1 MNKLLHS
8 AITASLEAGKAI
20 LKVYDGDD
28 FGVELKEDDT
38 PLTLADR
45 QAHLVIKEHLEE
57 TGIPLLSEEGK
68 DIPYAERKH
77 YDRFWL
83 VDPLDGTKEFIKRNG
98 EFTVN
103 IALINGQDP
112 LLGVVYVPVEDL
124 LYVGVVGEDVSFEDF
139 RGSSGQEP
147 GALGHGDTRVKM
159 PATSWA
165 RKVHHASGH
174 HFNEEGISWPGEPLP
189 LKAEDVPEES
199 ATTKDTQGGQGRP
212 YRVVASRSHLTPETE
227 LLVEQMKQKGKNVQ
241 LVSKGSSL
249 KICLVAEGSADIY
262 PRFGP
267 TFEWDTA
274 AGHAIALAS
283 GASVGAVEEGPVDL
297 AAMDDPSNK
306 VKRPFY
312 PMKYNKSSL
321 LNPWFIIKR

>member
-1 MNKLLHS
+1 MGAAAHK
-8 AITASLEAGKAI
+8 TGKAH
-20 LKVYDGDD
+20 
-28 FGVELKEDDT
+28 
-38 PLTLADR
+38 
-45 QAHLVIKEHLEE
+45 QVIKEHLEK

-124 LYVGVVGEDVSFEDF
+124 LYVGVVEEAFSGDFSEDIIKGFSEGACEGVSEDTSGDEGH
-139 RGSSGQEP
+139 REGSGHMP
-147 GALGHGDTRVKM
+147 GVAGHGDASLKGHK
-159 PATSWA
+159 TSWA

-174 HFNEEGISWPGEPLP
+174 RFDEEGTSWPGKPLP

-199 ATTKDTQGGQGRP
+199 ATTKDTRRGHGKP
-212 YRVVASRSHLTPETE
+212 CRVVASRSHLTPETE
-227 LLVEQMKQKGKNVQ
+227 MLVEQMKQQGTEVQ

-274 AGHAIALAS
+274 AGHAVALAS
-283 GASVGAVEEGPVDL
+283 GASVVAVEEGSVDL
-297 AAMDDPSNK
+297 AAMDDLPQRL
-306 VKRPFY
+306 KRPFY
-312 PMKYNKSSL
+312 PMKYNKNSL
-321 LNPWFIIKR
+321 LNPWFVIKR